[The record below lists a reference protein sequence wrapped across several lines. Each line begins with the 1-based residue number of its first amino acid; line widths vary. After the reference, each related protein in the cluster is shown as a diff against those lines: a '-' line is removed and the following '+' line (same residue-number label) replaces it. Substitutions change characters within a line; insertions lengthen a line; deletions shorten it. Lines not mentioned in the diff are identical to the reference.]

1 MVKDI
6 ETIRCNFIGDFKVGD
21 NIVAN
26 GRALCRLSA
35 TNENNTFNK
44 LMVVQAGSIVEAALD
59 QIIYR
64 AQNYTKEGVPN
75 IPADDLKKIRAT
87 QIERFNNIVQTMK
100 THKLLDGLGGTIY
113 DDLHRLRELRNRVH
127 IQFDDKPE
135 QLGRDDHHAFSDKE
149 VVWSLSLCIR
159 VLRHLGE
166 RFPRPEALGVFAH
179 EVSIPK
185 ASSRTGT
192 SSSRTGASSC
202 TGLLVGSSSPE
213 NRWLEE
219 CGN

>member
-1 MVKDI
+1 MSGDI

-26 GRALCRLSA
+26 ARALCRLSA

-75 IPADDLKKIRAT
+75 IPADDLKKIRET
-87 QIERFNNIVQTMK
+87 KIERFNNIIQAMK
-100 THKLLDGLGGTIY
+100 TRKLLDGLGGTIY

-127 IQFDDKPE
+127 IQFDDEPE
-135 QLGRDDHHAFSDKE
+135 ELSRDDYHAFSDKE

-159 VLRHLGE
+159 VLKHLGQ

-185 ASSRTGT
+185 VSSRTGT
-192 SSSRTGASSC
+192 SSC
-202 TGLLVGSSSPE
+202 TGLLVGFSSPE
-213 NRWLEE
+213 KRWLEE
-219 CGN
+219 CYPGSRR